1 MNYPKHRVVD
11 LQHVPPGN
19 LKKIEYM
26 KWKST
31 DNLIYMQMA
40 DRVKICYH

>member
-1 MNYPKHRVVD
+1 MNYPKHRVVV

-31 DNLIYMQMA
+31 ENLIYM
-40 DRVKICYH
+40 